1 MKKILL
7 IIMMSVA
14 TLSHAKGKTLDDI
27 SNNPE
32 VYLPVEV
39 GAGVA
44 AVGGLTALG
53 VIVAGISLEIPRPLR
68 PLLVNIGTAGTVAA
82 IAGGLTVAGGVTL
95 GAVEWA
101 ESGIEDLF

>member
-1 MKKILL
+1 MKTLLLL
-7 IIMMSVA
+7 IMVSVA

-32 VYLPVEV
+32 VYLPVEI

-44 AVGGLTALG
+44 AVGGLTAVG
-53 VIVAGISLEIPRPLR
+53 VIAIGLSADVPRVLK

-82 IAGGLTVAGGVTL
+82 IGGALTVAGGVTL
-95 GAVEWA
+95 GALEWA
-101 ESGIEDLF
+101 ESGIADLF